1 MIFMS
6 GIVLGFTVQ
15 NMNLGSMV
23 LDEMA
28 FQAWATGLSV
38 VGHTLQMWE
47 TWSICLRTWKQELLA
62 SYMWETMT
70 QMCNQN
76 IITSV
81 LKQ

>member
-1 MIFMS
+1 MLTLQADFVELDINLLHSCFFLMIFMS

-38 VGHTLQMWE
+38 VGHTLQM
-47 TWSICLRTWKQELLA
+47 
-62 SYMWETMT
+62 
-70 QMCNQN
+70 
-76 IITSV
+76 
-81 LKQ
+81 